1 MAPRPSRN
9 LKEDAT
15 VLGDMK
21 DDVAMDPTLWG
32 NLKDYVAMEIIYAKV
47 PFHKF
52 FQLRLVCKE
61 WNHLAGDRKFLED
74 HFKEYLVP
82 EPYFYIPG
90 GCEYLDPWTY
100 LESVNGRGMNGFVTV
115 DITSEDVG
123 WIGLNNPWK
132 DRGGCFAVNG
142 LIYSE
147 TVPSHDYLDR
157 KKKTPKV
164 VQKRAE
170 SRRQEVFNIHTR
182 VRHKLPPTQLSTAI
196 PVVGMLVDTSVRP
209 YGFKVIQGCGDLGTQ
224 IFDSKTNVWELRPS
238 RLPVGIAARLD
249 SSRSNSY
256 DNPGWCKHGSVN
268 CNGLLFIETKDCEE
282 VLVYNE
288 KEDVWSTFRA
298 PNYFESRFLSIGS
311 WHGRL
316 FNAYRRGVCGLRW
329 DVVNP
334 SRHEWEPY
342 DRMRADPR
350 DWLTC
355 EILESFIVGIDYSKN
370 YVLICYGLTT
380 KEDCKIRIVLYD
392 LATKSW
398 KKFTSC
404 LGR

>member
-90 GCEYLDPWTY
+90 GCEYLDPRPY
-100 LESVNGRGMNGFVTV
+100 LELPNGRCMNGFVTI
-115 DITSEDVG
+115 DINSEDVG

-132 DRGGCFAVNG
+132 DRGGCCAVNG

-147 TVPSHDYLDR
+147 TVPSPDYLSPPKR
-157 KKKTPKV
+157 TPEV

-182 VRHKLPPTQLSTAI
+182 VRHKLPPSQLTTAI

-224 IFDSKTNVWELRPS
+224 IFDSRTNAWELRPS
-238 RLPVGIAARLD
+238 RLPAGIAARLD
-249 SSRSNSY
+249 SFRSGSPHWSY
-256 DNPGWCKHGSVN
+256 HGSVN
-268 CNGLLFIETKDCEE
+268 CNGLLFIACDDGDKI
-282 VLVYNE
+282 LVYNE
-288 KEDVWSTFRA
+288 KEDIWSTLYA
-298 PNYFESRFLSIGS
+298 SRRDAWWSFLSIGS

-316 FNAYRRGVCGLRW
+316 FKAYRVIDGIDLTW
-329 DVVNP
+329 DLTWVNP
-334 SRHEWEPY
+334 SRHEWELY
-342 DRMRADPR
+342 DQMPANLC
-350 DWLTC
+350 DWL
-355 EILESFIVGIDYSKN
+355 FKDYKFSKVVLDYCRN
-370 YVLICYGLTT
+370 YILICYDLTSQEDSKT
-380 KEDCKIRIVLYD
+380 KIVLYD

-398 KKFTSC
+398 KKFTFR

>member
-47 PFHKF
+47 PFHEF

-90 GCEYLDPWTY
+90 GCEYLDPY
-100 LESVNGRGMNGFVTV
+100 PQLVNGRFMNGLLTI

-123 WIGLNNPWK
+123 WIGLYNTWK

-147 TVPSHDYLDR
+147 TVPSPDYLSR
-157 KKKTPKV
+157 QKKTPEV

-182 VRHKLPPTQLSTAI
+182 VRHKLPAPQLSTAI

-224 IFDSKTNVWELRPS
+224 IFDSRTNAWELRPS

-249 SSRSNSY
+249 SSRSKSY
-256 DNPGWCKHGSVN
+256 DNPGLCKHGSVN
-268 CNGLLFIETKDCEE
+268 CNGLLFIRTEDCKEI
-282 VLVYNE
+282 LVYNE
-288 KEDVWSTFRA
+288 KEDVWSTLRV
-298 PNYFESRFLSIGS
+298 PNYFVRRFFSIGS

-316 FNAYRRGVCGLRW
+316 FNAGRLGVCGLTW

-334 SRHEWEPY
+334 SRHKWEPY
-342 DRMRADPR
+342 DQMPADVR
-350 DWLTC
+350 DWLACGLNFFLDCTD
-355 EILESFIVGIDYSKN
+355 FSKN
-370 YVLICYGLTT
+370 YLLICNRRTT
-380 KEDCKIRIVLYD
+380 EDCKIKIVLYD

-398 KKFTSC
+398 ETFTFRF
-404 LGR
+404 GR

>member
-15 VLGDMK
+15 VLKDMK

-47 PFHKF
+47 PFHEF
-52 FQLRLVCKE
+52 FQLRVVCKE

-90 GCEYLDPWTY
+90 GCEYLLPKPYVKD
-100 LESVNGRGMNGFVTV
+100 GRCMNGFVTV

-132 DRGGCFAVNG
+132 DRGRCFAVNG

-147 TVPSHDYLDR
+147 TVPSPDYLWARPSPDYLWAR
-157 KKKTPKV
+157 KRTREV
-164 VQKRAE
+164 LQMRAE

-196 PVVGMLVDTSVRP
+196 PVVGMLVDTSARP

-224 IFDSKTNVWELRPS
+224 IFDSKTN
-238 RLPVGIAARLD
+238 
-249 SSRSNSY
+249 
-256 DNPGWCKHGSVN
+256 
-268 CNGLLFIETKDCEE
+268 
-282 VLVYNE
+282 
-288 KEDVWSTFRA
+288 
-298 PNYFESRFLSIGS
+298 
-311 WHGRL
+311 RL
-316 FNAYRRGVCGLRW
+316 FKANAGQVFCLTW
-329 DVVNP
+329 DVGNH
-334 SRHEWEPY
+334 SRHKWEPY
-342 DRMRADPR
+342 DGMPKDLR
-350 DWLTC
+350 DWVFNDNLTNKPLLRSRSSHIFPPC
-355 EILESFIVGIDYSKN
+355 WLPSLTFLPLPPQACTCWTSTLDFKSTLKCTDSTVSLN
-370 YVLICYGLTT
+370 Y
-380 KEDCKIRIVLYD
+380 
-392 LATKSW
+392 
-398 KKFTSC
+398 
-404 LGR
+404 

>member
-15 VLGDMK
+15 LLKDMK

-47 PFHKF
+47 PFHEF
-52 FQLRLVCKE
+52 FQLRVVCKE
-61 WNHLAGDRKFLED
+61 WNHLAGGRKFLED

-82 EPYFYIPG
+82 EPYFYFPG
-90 GCEYLDPWTY
+90 GCEYLTPIPTFR
-100 LESVNGRGMNGFVTV
+100 NGRCMNGFVTV

-147 TVPSHDYLDR
+147 TVPSPDYLWAR
-157 KKKTPKV
+157 KRTPKV

-182 VRHKLPPTQLSTAI
+182 VRHKLPPSQLTAAI

-224 IFDSKTNVWELRPS
+224 IFDSKTNRWELRPS
-238 RLPVGIAARLD
+238 RLPAGIAARLD
-249 SSRSNSY
+249 SFRSDFDGGWSY
-256 DNPGWCKHGSVN
+256 HGSVN
-268 CNGLLFIETKDCEE
+268 CNGLLFITTGDCDDI
-282 VLVYNE
+282 LVYNE
-288 KEDVWSTFRA
+288 KDDVWSTLYWPRHVGW
-298 PNYFESRFLSIGS
+298 RFLCIGS

-316 FNAYRRGVCGLRW
+316 FRADAAQVLRLTW
-329 DVVNP
+329 DVGNH
-334 SRHEWEPY
+334 SRHKWEPY
-342 DRMRADPR
+342 DGKPKDLH
-350 DWLTC
+350 DWLFNGKNG
-355 EILESFIVGIDYSKN
+355 LEVVIDYSKN
-370 YVLICYGLTT
+370 YFLICSRWTT
-380 KEDCKIRIVLYD
+380 WEDRKNRIVLYD

-398 KKFTSC
+398 KPLTFH
-404 LGR
+404 LRR

>member
-15 VLGDMK
+15 LLGDMK

-47 PFHKF
+47 PFHEF
-52 FQLRLVCKE
+52 FQLRVVCKE

-82 EPYFYIPG
+82 EPYFYFPG
-90 GCEYLDPWTY
+90 DCKYLLPKLYVKD
-100 LESVNGRGMNGFVTV
+100 GRCMNGFVTV

-147 TVPSHDYLDR
+147 TVPSPDYLRAR
-157 KKKTPKV
+157 KRTREV
-164 VQKRAE
+164 LQKRAE

-224 IFDSKTNVWELRPS
+224 IFDSRTNRWELRPS
-238 RLPVGIAARLD
+238 RLPVEIAAPLDSLRLD
-249 SSRSNSY
+249 VA
-256 DNPGWCKHGSVN
+256 GG
-268 CNGLLFIETKDCEE
+268 
-282 VLVYNE
+282 
-288 KEDVWSTFRA
+288 
-298 PNYFESRFLSIGS
+298 
-311 WHGRL
+311 
-316 FNAYRRGVCGLRW
+316 
-329 DVVNP
+329 
-334 SRHEWEPY
+334 
-342 DRMRADPR
+342 
-350 DWLTC
+350 
-355 EILESFIVGIDYSKN
+355 
-370 YVLICYGLTT
+370 
-380 KEDCKIRIVLYD
+380 
-392 LATKSW
+392 
-398 KKFTSC
+398 
-404 LGR
+404 

>member
-15 VLGDMK
+15 LLGDMK

-32 NLKDYVAMEIIYAKV
+32 NLKDYVAMETIYAKV

-82 EPYFYIPG
+82 EPYFYFPG
-90 GCEYLDPWTY
+90 GCEYLVPPYSYFQD
-100 LESVNGRGMNGFVTV
+100 GRCMNGFLTI

-132 DRGGCFAVNG
+132 DRGGCFALNG

-147 TVPSHDYLDR
+147 MVSSPVYLFPSEV
-157 KKKTPKV
+157 TPQV
-164 VQKRAE
+164 LQKRAE

-182 VRHKLPPTQLSTAI
+182 VRHQLPPPLQLTGGI

-224 IFDSKTNVWELRPS
+224 IFDSKTNAWELRPS
-238 RLPVGIAARLD
+238 RLPAGIAARLD
-249 SSRSNSY
+249 SFRPMY
-256 DNPGWCKHGSVN
+256 GGWSHHGSVN
-268 CNGLLFIETKDCEE
+268 CNGLLFIATE
-282 VLVYNE
+282 VNKEILVYNE
-288 KEDVWSTFRA
+288 KEDVWSTLCGPGENGGRCTG
-298 PNYFESRFLSIGS
+298 IGS

-316 FNAYRRGVCGLRW
+316 FQANRLTVCGLTW

-334 SRHEWEPY
+334 SRHKWEPY
-342 DRMRADPR
+342 DRMPADLR
-350 DWLTC
+350 DWL
-355 EILESFIVGIDYSKN
+355 LNDGKRPSNLVIDYSKN
-370 YVLICYGLTT
+370 YVLICNNWTT
-380 KEDCKIRIVLYD
+380 KEDCKNRIVLYD
-392 LATKSW
+392 LATKSR
-398 KKFTSC
+398 KTFTFRLVS
-404 LGR
+404 

>member
-15 VLGDMK
+15 LLGDMK

-32 NLKDYVAMEIIYAKV
+32 NLKDYVAMENIYAKV

-61 WNHLAGDRKFLED
+61 WNHLANDRKFLEN

-82 EPYFYIPG
+82 EPYFYFPG
-90 GCEYLDPWTY
+90 GCEYLVPNPY
-100 LESVNGRGMNGFVTV
+100 PNFMNGFLTV
-115 DITSEDVG
+115 DVNSEDVG
-123 WIGLNNPWK
+123 WIGLYNTWK
-132 DRGGCFAVNG
+132 DRGGCFAVDG

-147 TVPSHDYLDR
+147 TVPSPDYLWAR
-157 KKKTPKV
+157 KETPQV
-164 VQKRAE
+164 LHKRAE

-182 VRHKLPPTQLSTAI
+182 VRHQLPPPQLTRAI

-224 IFDSKTNVWELRPS
+224 IFDSKTNAWELRPS
-238 RLPVGIAARLD
+238 RLPAGIAARLD
-249 SSRSNSY
+249 SFRSDY
-256 DNPGWCKHGSVN
+256 DVAWSKHGSVN
-268 CNGLLFIETKDCEE
+268 CNGLLFIATEDREE
-282 VLVYNE
+282 ILVYNE
-288 KEDVWSTFRA
+288 KEDIWSTIYAR
-298 PNYFESRFLSIGS
+298 RDVWWGFLSIGS

-316 FNAYRRGVCGLRW
+316 FDANLLQVRSLTW

-334 SRHEWEPY
+334 SRHEWELY
-342 DRMRADPR
+342 DRVPKDLR
-350 DWLTC
+350 DSLFNDNKV
-355 EILESFIVGIDYSKN
+355 LKIVSDYSKN
-370 YVLICYGLTT
+370 YVLICNNWTA
-380 KEDCKIRIVLYD
+380 KEDCKKRILLYD

-398 KKFTSC
+398 KTFTFC
-404 LGR
+404 FGELVKL